1 MGKKRE
7 KPNAVA
13 DGAEGEMVQQRKK
26 KEPKQAALDIGS
38 TDALAATAVPAA
50 DVVVPF
56 IEPMSIAKP
65 AKPAKSAKPA
75 KQAKKAASQ
84 PNVLPAKAP
93 VVPASPEGSP
103 PPETPPEVEPAKE
116 VIPNARGKPATDAAP
131 DARDGT
137 TGDDRIYPVPVD
149 GAKVL
154 ASEGEEA
161 LKQAIESGDVVDAK
175 FWQKN
180 DYFRSLLD
188 PDVIDKL
195 DLAKYDLAKL
205 LQEFFTEMFKEEYI
219 DFKVSGIAVHAA
231 AKIYR
236 QKITQV
242 LEQQEK
248 EEEERKKDALRRN
261 IPSTI
266 SQPLR
271 AGRAIATQDDFM
283 SSMRS
288 AIIEVMRKREKQAI
302 RVAKQQAAGV
312 VAAEEIKKIRMK
324 KMLPESIRKALLGKE
339 RIEDTFQRWLEI
351 IYDGIRQSPDKQVS
365 YFHDLKPHV
374 EKKDKYG
381 FRFEQARLFL
391 SLMFLRNRDKID
403 VLQEDELSDMF
414 IKKP

>member
-1 MGKKRE
+1 MGKKKE
-7 KPNAVA
+7 KPAAAA
-13 DGAEGEMVQQRKK
+13 DGAAGEMVQQRKK

-38 TDALAATAVPAA
+38 ADAPDAPVVPAA

-56 IEPMSIAKP
+56 IEPMSVAKP
-65 AKPAKSAKPA
+65 AKPAKSAK
-75 KQAKKAASQ
+75 QAKVVASQ
-84 PNVLPAKAP
+84 PNVLTAKAP
-93 VVPASPEGSP
+93 VVLASPEVSA
-103 PPETPPEVEPAKE
+103 PETPPATQPAKPA
-116 VIPNARGKPATDAAP
+116 PNDVT

-137 TGDDRIYPVPVD
+137 TGDDRIYPVHMD
-149 GAKVL
+149 GAEML

-161 LKQAIESGDVVDAK
+161 LKRAIESGDVADAK

-188 PDVIDKL
+188 PDVIGKL

-248 EEEERKKDALRRN
+248 EEEELKKDALRRN

-302 RVAKQQAAGV
+302 RVAKQQTAGV
-312 VAAEEIKKIRMK
+312 VAAEEIKKVRMK

-339 RIEDTFQRWLEI
+339 RIEDTFQRWLDI
-351 IYDGIRQSPDKQVS
+351 IYDGIRKNPDKQVS
-365 YFHDLKPHV
+365 YFHDLQPLV

-403 VLQEDELSDMF
+403 VLQEDELSDLF
-414 IKKP
+414 VKKP

>member
-13 DGAEGEMVQQRKK
+13 DGAAGEMGQQRKK

-38 TDALAATAVPAA
+38 TDVPAAPAAPAA

-56 IEPMSIAKP
+56 IEPMSVAKP
-65 AKPAKSAKPA
+65 AKPAKPA
-75 KQAKKAASQ
+75 KQTKKAASQ
-84 PNVLPAKAP
+84 PNVLPANAP
-93 VVPASPEGSP
+93 VVPASSEVPA
-103 PPETPPEVEPAKE
+103 PETPPAAQPAKPAQ
-116 VIPNARGKPATDAAP
+116 IAKPAPNDVA

-137 TGDDRIYPVPVD
+137 TGDDRIYPVTVD
-149 GAKVL
+149 DAEVQ

-161 LKQAIESGDVVDAK
+161 LKRAIESGEAGDAK

-312 VAAEEIKKIRMK
+312 VAAEEIKKVRMK

-351 IYDGIRQSPDKQVS
+351 IYDGIRKSPDKQVS

-403 VLQEDELSDMF
+403 VLQEDELSDLF
-414 IKKP
+414 VKKP